1 MPRTKQPVKEL
12 EIKPPPKNA
21 VKFEIVG
28 SADVHSSSDTVVPIL
43 LSLIVESPFEPQA
56 RRRARFILDDIDSLG
71 NSIKI
76 HGLAQPIVVR
86 RVQKELIEHFEIVFG
101 ERRFLAAK
109 RKGLKTINCFVR
121 DLTDAEVLELQ
132 YEENHRR
139 MTNEPLDDAFLFKFL
154 MEKEGYSE
162 TQLADRLGTSQKN
175 VTNKLKLND
184 LIEEAITELA
194 GKVLPL
200 KHAYYLSKFPAATQK
215 EIVTAGF
222 AYKYGDKDEGA
233 ASYDEF
239 KQEVEENILR
249 RLQNAPF
256 DPEDDRL
263 HLKNLKCSE
272 CTERTGF
279 EPRLFD
285 EVNKS
290 DSCLNKTCFQY
301 KTNVHLRLQRESI
314 AEKTPN
320 PEQKPIEEIVK
331 NVPLVTERRW
341 IDETPFTEKP
351 LTNQTLLE
359 KPECR
364 HSVLSLAV
372 DGTKKGQQVYVCGDK
387 AKTCE
392 IHFPKPPTPKKEEL
406 SEIDLQLLE
415 KAFDEKVQSQ
425 VHKIVLEKSMQ
436 WFDDYKSFWTFDDL
450 VKELLTAHLRLFRWT
465 DVGDIILEA
474 IQDWKNAPA
483 SFKGDEQKNIEFVQS
498 LDKSQQSQFLFL
510 LTKIGLINEIDE
522 IRKIASDYAK
532 LDYTLLD
539 AETRYELAPDEF
551 KDVTADYLAAVRN
564 GIPSEIPRF
573 WWGFEFEAE

>member
-1 MPRTKQPVKEL
+1 MPKIKQPVKGET
-12 EIKPPPKNA
+12 KPLPKNA

-28 SADVHSSSDTVVPIL
+28 SDDVHSSSDTVVPIL
-43 LSLIVESPFEPQA
+43 LPLIVESPFEPQA

-86 RVQKELIEHFEIVFG
+86 RVWRDSIERFEIVFG

-121 DLTDAEVLELQ
+121 DLSDAEVLELQ

-184 LIEEAITELA
+184 LIEEAITALA

-200 KHAYYLSKFPAATQK
+200 KHAYYLSKFPPSTQK

-256 DPEDDRL
+256 DPEDERL

-272 CTERTGF
+272 CKERTGF

-285 EVNKS
+285 EVNKG

-320 PEQKPIEEIVK
+320 PEQKPIDEIVK

-359 KPECR
+359 KPECE

-372 DGTKKGQQVYVCGDK
+372 DGAKKGQQVYVCGDK
-387 AKTCE
+387 SKTCE

-406 SEIDLQLLE
+406 SEIDRKLLE
-415 KAFDEKVQSQ
+415 TNFDEKVRNQ
-425 VHKIVLEKSMQ
+425 VHATVLKKAMG
-436 WFDDYKSFWTFDDL
+436 WFDDYKPFWTFDDL
-450 VKELLTAHLRLFRWT
+450 VKELINAHLGLIRWA
-465 DVGDIILEA
+465 DFEDIVLDA
-474 IQDWKNAPA
+474 VDGWKEVPQ
-483 SFKGDEQKNIEFVQS
+483 SFKDDELKNNVFVQA
-498 LDKSQQSQFLFL
+498 LDKSRQSQILFLFTML
-510 LTKIGLINEIDE
+510 SRFHEPEE
-522 IRKIASDYAK
+522 IRRIASDYAK
-532 LDYTLLD
+532 LDYQLLD
-539 AETRYELAPDEF
+539 AETRYDLAPDEF
-551 KDVTADYLAAVRN
+551 KDVAADYLAAVRN
-564 GIPSEIPRF
+564 DIPSEIPRF
-573 WWGFEFEAE
+573 WWDFEFEAE